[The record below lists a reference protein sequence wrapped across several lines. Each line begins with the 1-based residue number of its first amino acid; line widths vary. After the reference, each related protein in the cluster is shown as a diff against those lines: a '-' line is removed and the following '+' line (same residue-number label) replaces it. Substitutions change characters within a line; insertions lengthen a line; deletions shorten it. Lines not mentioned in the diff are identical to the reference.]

1 MSSVIPS
8 AKRSHLESLP
18 MLSNGKTAI
27 EAFSDNGVDEFNHLQ
42 VLNPANTS
50 KTATM
55 EAARNPK
62 GVFRNGAGMQQ
73 APANDRGVDRGLSR
87 PVGLADDRVLHAVE
101 TRFVGRKCPSV
112 DQSKWD
118 RLGPRPRNIRAASH
132 AGGWPRCARWD
143 RGWDRT
149 SGD

>member
-27 EAFSDNGVDEFNHLQ
+27 EAFSDNGVNEFNHLQ
-42 VLNPANTS
+42 VLNIASTS

-55 EAARNPK
+55 EAARNP
-62 GVFRNGAGMQQ
+62 
-73 APANDRGVDRGLSR
+73 RGVLGERARDATGPCAGSRRRSRVVTSGRSSRG
-87 PVGLADDRVLHAVE
+87 PGMHAVE
-101 TRFVGRKCPSV
+101 TRFVGCKCPSV

-118 RLGPRPRNIRAASH
+118 RL
-132 AGGWPRCARWD
+132 
-143 RGWDRT
+143 
-149 SGD
+149 